1 MAALS
6 WWERIALISWRP
18 NERWI
23 RSANGS
29 GPLDPDAPAAAVSW
43 TVGLVLFSWDWAA
56 EAEAS

>member
-6 WWERIALISWRP
+6 WWERIALTSWRP

-29 GPLDPDAPAAAVSW
+29 GPLDPDSPAAAISW
-43 TVGLVLFSWDWAA
+43 IMIRHAA
-56 EAEAS
+56 PR